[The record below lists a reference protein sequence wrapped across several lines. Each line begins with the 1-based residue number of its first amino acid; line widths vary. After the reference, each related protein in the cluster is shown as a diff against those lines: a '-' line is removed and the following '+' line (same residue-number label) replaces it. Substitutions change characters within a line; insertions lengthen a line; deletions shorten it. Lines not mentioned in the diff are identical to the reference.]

1 MEGNLSIAR
10 QIACPVVLIS
20 SSLENGQENTD
31 FYMLSSISYVNLTPL
46 ILSSAFLKTSK
57 TGAAALASKTM
68 AVSVLSFEHLMAVTK
83 LENQTAAE
91 KSSMAADEN
100 LRQCG
105 FSAGRLNSGLLYIR
119 DSLLACS
126 LEIFE
131 QTELD
136 QYIVVLAKIEETAAL
151 EPDKEPDKEAD
162 KVSDSSLDRSEPLI
176 RYNRLYATIDKERLS
191 QGNDRYPV

>member
-46 ILSSAFLKTSK
+46 ILSTAFLKTSK

-91 KSSMAADEN
+91 KSSVAADEN

-105 FSAGRLNSGLLYIR
+105 FSAGRLHSGLLYIR

-126 LEIFE
+126 LKIFE

-151 EPDKEPDKEAD
+151 EPDKEADKEP
-162 KVSDSSLDRSEPLI
+162 DSSIDRSEPLI

>member
-20 SSLENGQENTD
+20 SSLENGQGNTD

-46 ILSSAFLKTSK
+46 ILSTAFLKTSK

-68 AVSVLSFEHLMAVTK
+68 AVSVLSYEHLMAVTK

-105 FSAGRLNSGLLYIR
+105 FRSDRLHSGLLYIR

-126 LEIFE
+126 LRIFE

-151 EPDKEPDKEAD
+151 EPDKQPD
-162 KVSDSSLDRSEPLI
+162 KVSDSSIDRSEPLI

>member
-20 SSLENGQENTD
+20 SSLENEHENTD
-31 FYMLSSISYVNLTPL
+31 FYMLSSISYVNLEPL
-46 ILSSAFLKTSK
+46 ILSTAFLKTSK
-57 TGAAALASKTM
+57 TGSAALASKTM
-68 AVSVLSFEHLMAVTK
+68 AVSVLSFEHVEAVTK

-91 KSSMAADEN
+91 KSALAADEN
-100 LRQCG
+100 LSQCG
-105 FSAGRLNSGLLYIR
+105 FSPGRLNSGLLYIR

-126 LEIFE
+126 LKIF
-131 QTELD
+131 QQIELD
-136 QYIVVLAKIEETAAL
+136 QYIVVLAKIEETATT
-151 EPDKEPDKEAD
+151 P
-162 KVSDSSLDRSEPLI
+162 LDRAIESASTSKTVSTEPLI